1 MLHGVGG
8 RVGRIRELPL
18 SLVLLALACASAA
31 PPASQPVATATAA
44 PSERCH
50 DGPGP
55 IEILAADVVIA
66 IDRSGSMREPTGLDL
81 DGDGVVGEFQ
91 RSEYTDRGDSL
102 LAAELAAV
110 ARLIDVARL
119 GGMRFAIVSYSG
131 QDDYALED
139 SVTQR
144 VDRRDARLEAE
155 LTDDLAALDAAV
167 ARVGSRG
174 ARGASS
180 FAPAMRLALRSLRA
194 GEDEP
199 GRRRRVLF
207 ISDSPTPVRFAPMER
222 IARDDARMEVEAR
235 RAIASG
241 IAFHSFGIGEAAGSA
256 SGQALAQIAGATGGT
271 YRAVPDPRN
280 LYCQMLAA
288 LGASNSR

>member
-8 RVGRIRELPL
+8 RVGRLREVSL
-18 SLVLLALACASAA
+18 SLVLLACASAP
-31 PPASQPVATATAA
+31 PPARAEAEARTAA
-44 PSERCH
+44 PAERCH
-50 DGPGP
+50 GGSGP
-55 IEILAADVVIA
+55 IEILAADVAIA
-66 IDRSGSMREPTGLDL
+66 IDRSGSTREPTGLDL
-81 DGDGVVGEFQ
+81 DGDGVVGEYR

-102 LAAELAAV
+102 LAAEIAAV

-155 LTDDLAALDAAV
+155 LTDDLAALEAAV
-167 ARVGSRG
+167 TRIGNRGSN
-174 ARGASS
+174 GASS

-194 GEDEP
+194 GDDSE

-207 ISDSPTPVRFAPMER
+207 LSDSPTPVRFAPMER

-241 IAFHSFGIGEAAGSA
+241 ISFHSFGIGEAAGS
-256 SGQALAQIAGATGGT
+256 SEGEALAQIAGATGGT
-271 YRAVPDPRN
+271 YRAVSDPRN
-280 LYCQMLAA
+280 LYCSMLAA
-288 LGASNSR
+288 LGASDR